1 MPVTITTKP
10 ENYFFTDNVNGQ
22 RPTISTLEVTSLF
35 QPEYIGRVVAE
46 EMDNSSIIAQLM
58 IQGRESM
65 VSTDQI
71 VWKEEDNHASVNVV
85 EGTGIIT
92 RAGDNFTINAAAI
105 PADAY
110 DIDEN
115 RPDDA
120 QWIVGIGMEFAVFDN
135 TGKMN
140 HGKITSISVDKKTIT
155 ATIFG
160 EGAVAWT
167 IGTANLTVVFT
178 GYNLDHC
185 ECAPC
190 VGFRKYAPTREN
202 TMFKDGECFEYCE
215 ETMAVEG
222 SGSYDRFEV
231 KGDFMNLDE
240 ELNTK
245 QAALLERMEFAV
257 AFGKRMTR
265 AQATALGNVS
275 LGMQGIFPTLDDR
288 ALKIQ
293 GQVETFA
300 DLMAITNYLK
310 KQKVYSATMKCTDA
324 QYAKLMNLVPPSSPY
339 YIDPFTD
346 NSDSMVVI
354 GFKGF
359 KFNGVTLMFKE
370 YSALNQVSDNIGA
383 RYNFVIIPEGI
394 LTKVLNGKK
403 EKVGYL
409 NIHWFSAFGK
419 AYKWYRDKEGEEK
432 TCGSTKVDYVSKFT
446 ISLFHPEK
454 WIIGVN
460 A

>member
-1 MPVTITTKP
+1 MAVNITTKP
-10 ENYFFTDNVNGQ
+10 ENYFFTDNVNQQ
-22 RPTISTLEVTSLF
+22 RPTISSLEITGLF
-35 QPEYIGRVVAE
+35 QPEYLGRVVAE
-46 EMDNSSIIAQLM
+46 EMDDSSIIAQLM

-65 VSTDQI
+65 VTTDQI
-71 VWKEEDNHASVNVV
+71 VWKEDDNHASVNVV

-92 RAGDNFTINAAAI
+92 RAGNNFTINSSAI

-120 QWIVGIGMEFAVFDN
+120 QFIVSEGMQFMVVDA
-135 TGKMN
+135 TGVTD
-140 HGKITSISVDKKTIT
+140 HGVITAISADKKTIT
-155 ATIFG
+155 ATFVG
-160 EGAVAWT
+160 EGATAWT
-167 IGTANLTVVFT
+167 VALVNLTLVFY

-190 VGFRKYAPTREN
+190 VGFRKYAPTRQN
-202 TMFKDGECFEYCE
+202 TMFKDGECFNYCE

-222 SGSYDRFEV
+222 SGSYDRFEI

-240 ELNTK
+240 ELNHK

-257 AFGKRMTR
+257 AFGKPLTR
-265 AQATALGNVS
+265 AQATALGKTS
-275 LGMQGIFPTLDDR
+275 LGMKGIFPTLDER

-293 GQVETFA
+293 GQVETLA
-300 DLMAITNYLK
+300 DLMAITTYLK

-324 QYAKLMNLVPPSSPY
+324 QYAKLMNIVPPSSPY
-339 YIDPFTD
+339 FINPFTD
-346 NSDSMVVI
+346 NSDSMIVI
-354 GFKGF
+354 GLKGF
-359 KFNGVTLMFKE
+359 KFNGVTIMFKE
-370 YSALNQVSDNIGA
+370 YSALDQLSANIGA

-394 LTKVLNGKK
+394 LTKIINGKK

-409 NIHWFSAFGK
+409 NLHWFSAFGK
-419 AYKWYRDKEGEEK
+419 AYKWYRDKDNEEK

-446 ISLFHPEK
+446 ISLFHAEK